1 MLWVRRRRLR
11 LSTPRRG
18 RCGYT
23 EDSGYDLGS
32 KGDDD
37 YSEFPLSLKK
47 HAECACDAKMLFWR
61 TELSDL
67 PCISFP
73 KFIKSI

>member
-18 RCGYT
+18 RCGYA
-23 EDSGYDLGS
+23 EDSGYDLRS

-47 HAECACDAKMLFWR
+47 HAECACDAKMHILEDR
-61 TELSDL
+61 TV
-67 PCISFP
+67 
-73 KFIKSI
+73 